1 MQSKYFEYI
10 IVYLSVLLACALIGI
25 IVRFVFVSAGVDEF
39 TATVIFWI
47 VTGVGIILYSALMLL
62 IDGLFTAIVKKFFP
76 HKHLSPSSPQE
87 KKEVEQD
94 LAPKSI
100 EPEFIQEI
108 RVNQQRKQSDRSKEK
123 LEIAISYT
131 QHKFAPYVSDD
142 DLIQLCQ
149 HITAYSEG
157 NVLQNPQP
165 VRVTK
170 LTSLDLYHFGW
181 NIWKHFSISKQDEVA
196 LFLKLVFA
204 EALKDVEPDTIKS
217 HLKDEP
223 QRGFILIEEKISL
236 KIDP

>member
-1 MQSKYFEYI
+1 MNTKYFEHI
-10 IVYLSVLLACALIGI
+10 VVYLSVLVVCVIIALFAR
-25 IVRFVFVSAGVDEF
+25 VVALRLGVDEF

-76 HKHLSPSSPQE
+76 HKHLPPSSPQE
-87 KKEVEQD
+87 KKEVEQNWNK
-94 LAPKSI
+94 KSA
-100 EPEFIQEI
+100 ETEFIQEI
-108 RVNQQRKQSDRSKEK
+108 RVNQQRKQSDKSKEK

-131 QHKFAPYVSDD
+131 QEEFAPYVSDD

-157 NVLQNPQP
+157 NVFQNPQP
-165 VRVTK
+165 VRVAK

-181 NIWKHFSISKQDEVA
+181 NIWKHFSIGKQDEVA

-204 EALKDVEPDTIKS
+204 EALKDVEPETIKS
-217 HLKDEP
+217 HLKDEE
-223 QRGFILIEEKISL
+223 QKGLIKIRKGL
-236 KIDP
+236 

>member
-76 HKHLSPSSPQE
+76 HKHSPSSLQK
-87 KKEVEQD
+87 KKEVERD
-94 LAPKSI
+94 LDPNSI

-108 RVNQQRKQSDRSKEK
+108 RVNQQRKQSDKSKEK

-131 QHKFAPYVSDD
+131 QHEFAPYVSDD
-142 DLIQLCQ
+142 DLIRLSQY
-149 HITAYSEG
+149 ITAYSEG

-165 VRVTK
+165 VRVAK
-170 LTSLDLYHFGW
+170 FTSLDLYHFGW
-181 NIWKHFSISKQDEVA
+181 NIWKHFSIGKQDEVA

-204 EALKDVEPDTIKS
+204 DALKDVELDTIKS
-217 HLKDEP
+217 HLKDDE
-223 QRGFILIEEKISL
+223 QKGLIKIRKGL
-236 KIDP
+236 

>member
-76 HKHLSPSSPQE
+76 HKHSPSSLQK

-108 RVNQQRKQSDRSKEK
+108 RVNQQRKQSNKSKEK

-131 QHKFAPYVSDD
+131 QQEFAPYVSDD
-142 DLIQLCQ
+142 DLIRLCQ
-149 HITAYSEG
+149 YITAYSEG
-157 NVLQNPQP
+157 NILQNPQP
-165 VRVTK
+165 VRVAK
-170 LTSLDLYHFGW
+170 LASLDLYHFGW
-181 NIWKHFSISKQDEVA
+181 NIWKHFSIGKQDEVA

-217 HLKDEP
+217 HLKDDE
-223 QRGFILIEEKISL
+223 QKGLIKIQKNLS
-236 KIDP
+236 I